1 MNNNLIFNTSVDN
14 ASERRE
20 IKRLLF
26 IDSRDGYTNDGVHN
40 PFNFTVYLEDK
51 SFHRGVGIQPYR
63 NITKMELKQVCIPKM
78 NNVEHYVIVDIPEIN
93 DFIDSTDEG
102 SHRSS
107 AIVYYDS
114 STQVTDKT
122 IPAQS
127 ENVNFAFNP
136 GITVLPQFTIKLKKY
151 GGDILSLA
159 DFVTTN
165 IDDLATSFLFEITYV
180 PK

>member
-1 MNNNLIFNTSVDN
+1 MNNLVFNTSTDIQN
-14 ASERRE
+14 DRRE
-20 IKRLLF
+20 MKRMLF
-26 IDSRDGYTNDGVHN
+26 IDSRDGYTPSGTHN
-40 PFNFTVYLEDK
+40 PFDFTVYLEDK

-63 NITKMELKQVCIPKM
+63 NIVKMELKQVCIPKM
-78 NNVEHYVIVDIPEIN
+78 NNNEHYVVVDIPEIN

-114 STQVTDKT
+114 STQVADKT

-127 ENVNFAFNP
+127 ENVNFTFNP
-136 GITVLPQFTIKLKKY
+136 GITVLPQMTLKLKKY

-165 IDDLATSFLFEITYV
+165 IDDLTTSFLFEITYV

>member
-1 MNNNLIFNTSVDN
+1 MNDLVFNTSTDIKN
-14 ASERRE
+14 DRRE

-26 IDSRDGYTNDGVHN
+26 IDSRDGYTPDGIHN
-40 PFNFTVYLEDK
+40 PFDFTVYLEDK

-63 NITKMELKQVCIPKM
+63 NIINMELKQACIPKM
-78 NNVEHYVIVDIPEIN
+78 NNSEHYVIIDIPEIN

-107 AIVYYDS
+107 GIVYYDS
-114 STQVTDKT
+114 STQVSDKT

-127 ENVNFAFNP
+127 ENVKFSFNP
-136 GITVLPQFTIKLKKY
+136 GITVLPQMRIILKKY
-151 GGDILSLA
+151 GGDTLTTA
-159 DFVTTN
+159 DFVTGDINELT
-165 IDDLATSFLFEITYV
+165 TSFMFEITYI